1 MTSRRARLVA
11 YLLCLGS
18 AFLVWNGVFGLLVSR
33 GEKQYLL
40 DQARHEAGLGPE
52 ASLPYRMDTT
62 IRGGVAGEPPPG
74 RRARGHCR
82 RRDLRGRLG
91 KHVASDRDPS
101 VAAPAGQVTH
111 GLAATT
117 DH

>member
-62 IRGGVAGEPPPG
+62 IRGGVREASRWAVVVFGLG
-74 RRARGHCR
+74 AAAVWLASR
-82 RRDLRGRLG
+82 RRDDERADIGDG
-91 KHVASDRDPS
+91 ETYEDD
-101 VAAPAGQVTH
+101 
-111 GLAATT
+111 
-117 DH
+117 

>member
-1 MTSRRARLVA
+1 MTARRARLLA
-11 YLLCLGS
+11 YLICLGS

-62 IRGGVAGEPPPG
+62 IRGGVREASRWAVVVFGLS
-74 RRARGHCR
+74 ATAVWLVSR
-82 RRDLRGRLG
+82 RRHDDG
-91 KHVASDRDPS
+91 
-101 VAAPAGQVTH
+101 PAIVDGESYE
-111 GLAATT
+111 
-117 DH
+117 DE